1 MMNAMSA
8 GSEPASFAE
17 TTPDGYQ
24 RIGDVARTFGVSLR
38 TLRFYEDKGLVSP
51 TRDGLTRLY
60 SERDIA
66 RLKLVMLGRRIG
78 FSLRDVKQ
86 IMDLYDPNS
95 GNQRQ
100 SRILLEKSERQ
111 LARLERQRAEIDES
125 ISELRSLMTR
135 VRGVGERK
143 VA

>member
-1 MMNAMSA
+1 MMNALSA

-17 TTPDGYQ
+17 TAPDGYQ

-111 LARLERQRAEIDES
+111 LARL
-125 ISELRSLMTR
+125 
-135 VRGVGERK
+135 
-143 VA
+143 